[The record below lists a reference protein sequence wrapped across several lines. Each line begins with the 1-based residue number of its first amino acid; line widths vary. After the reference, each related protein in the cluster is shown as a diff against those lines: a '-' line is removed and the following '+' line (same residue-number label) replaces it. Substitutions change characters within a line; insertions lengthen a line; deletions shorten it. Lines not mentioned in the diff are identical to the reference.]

1 VKTNAAPCTLAE
13 PAPRTAQTT
22 VPYACDPLNQPAFD
36 VTLVHS
42 THAPLLQTMTTKA
55 KAAGHAHRPQ
65 KTKKGRVTKAAAKV
79 VRLATCGAEDA
90 APSTSG
96 GGGRPSRPAAAAPD
110 LDEAD
115 AIAATAG
122 AALPVPAWADGLLDF
137 RNRERVLILSTRGIT
152 HR

>member
-1 VKTNAAPCTLAE
+1 
-13 PAPRTAQTT
+13 
-22 VPYACDPLNQPAFD
+22 
-36 VTLVHS
+36 
-42 THAPLLQTMTTKA
+42 MTTKRS
-55 KAAGHAHRPQ
+55 AAPAATHAYRPK
-65 KTKKGRVTKAAAKV
+65 KTKKKGVPGKAATAK
-79 VRLATCGAEDA
+79 GARAAGED

-96 GGGRPSRPAAAAPD
+96 GGGSGPARLAAKAGAAAPD

-122 AALPVPAWADGLLDF
+122 AALAVPAWADGLPDF